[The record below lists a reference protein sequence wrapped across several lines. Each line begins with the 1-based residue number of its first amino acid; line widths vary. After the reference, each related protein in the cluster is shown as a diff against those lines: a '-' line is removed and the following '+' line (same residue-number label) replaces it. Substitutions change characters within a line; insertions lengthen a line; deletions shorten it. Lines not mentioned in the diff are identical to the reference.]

1 MIQVVKTKP
10 MKSSTKVEGLLV
22 QMDNKQW
29 YAITRMMPARFGWY
43 LRCGPC
49 TSTGK
54 MDLINDILYMIPTKN
69 KEEFQVGI
77 DLLLDILNGNKEA
90 IIKMPNYTQQF

>member
-49 TSTGK
+49 GTSGK
-54 MDLINDILYMIPTKN
+54 MDLINDTLYMIPTKT

-77 DLLLDILNGNKEA
+77 DYLLDILNGKKEA
-90 IIKMPNYTQQF
+90 IINMPNYTQKY

>member
-1 MIQVVKTKP
+1 MIQVLKTKE
-10 MKSSTKVEGLLV
+10 MKSTTNVEGLLV

-29 YAITRMMPARFGWY
+29 YAITRMQPARFGWY

-54 MDLINDILYMIPTKN
+54 MDLMKDILYMIPTGN
-69 KEEFQVGI
+69 TKEEFQVGI
-77 DLLLDILNGNKEA
+77 DYLVDILNGNKEA
-90 IIKMPNYTQQF
+90 VIDMPNYNQR